1 MRMGSWIRYEQT
13 TCWRAASMPR
23 RATDRLTL
31 GAPHSGNAARTKR
44 ARSANYTRDWW
55 FRRTGMNFQRVL
67 VGLVI
72 LLAASFYMNWKML
85 TQLRTVKAF
94 VEGSVF
100 ADAVAA
106 CERAQSTTPFKWN
119 GGKQTAV
126 VGLNSVKPNKDTV
139 IASYTL
145 VADSVFCDYDPIK
158 KKADIGSNFL
168 ERE

>member
-1 MRMGSWIRYEQT
+1 MIGI
-13 TCWRAASMPR
+13 
-23 RATDRLTL
+23 L
-31 GAPHSGNAARTKR
+31 
-44 ARSANYTRDWW
+44 
-55 FRRTGMNFQRVL
+55 VL
-67 VGLVI
+67 LIAGL
-72 LLAASFYMNWKML
+72 AGSFYANWKML

-94 VEGSVF
+94 VEGAVF

-106 CERAQSTTPFKWN
+106 CEKAPSTTPFKWN

-126 VGLNSVKPNKDTV
+126 IGLNSVKVNKDTI

-145 VADSVFCDYDPIK
+145 VADSVYCDYDPIK